1 MREAQGERQ
10 IQKDLMSDRR
20 KRQRVVIK
28 EEARERMRTRTNEN
42 ESESER
48 ERDFMRKIK
57 TKKHCVSIG

>member
-28 EEARERMRTRTNEN
+28 EEARERLRARAR
-42 ESESER
+42 ER
-48 ERDFMRKIK
+48 EI
-57 TKKHCVSIG
+57 S